1 MKEQSSAN
9 RKKLLEDLHEE
20 EKLKDEEMKRI
31 QAEKDMKRSALFD
44 KINNAEKQTDVLIN
58 ELMANSTRYSDPK
71 KVMMIG
77 PKEAMADW

>member
-1 MKEQSSAN
+1 M
-9 RKKLLEDLHEE
+9 EDLHEE

-71 KVMMIG
+71 KVRIG
-77 PKEAMADW
+77 SKETVAEIIRYSRPYH